1 MAEVER
7 KFLVERLPD
16 GLPIDSEDE
25 IEQGYLAAGDDQVR
39 LRRRADRHLITV
51 KRGHGMVR
59 DEVEVPLE
67 RESFEQLWPLTEGR
81 RLEKTRLT
89 TPVDEHTAEI
99 DLYKGPLAGLKTV
112 EVEFEDPAAADAFS
126 PPAWFARELT
136 EDGRYSN
143 TRLAIEGLPAEVRRE
158 A

>member
-1 MAEVER
+1 MAEVEQ

-25 IEQGYLAAGDDQVR
+25 IEQGYLAVGDDQVR

-89 TPVDEHTAEI
+89 TPWTSTLPRSTSTRARS
-99 DLYKGPLAGLKTV
+99 
-112 EVEFEDPAAADAFS
+112 PA
-126 PPAWFARELT
+126 
-136 EDGRYSN
+136 
-143 TRLAIEGLPAEVRRE
+143 
-158 A
+158 